1 MTGSNPGDVRSY
13 PQRLL
18 LPLER
23 FLRGVVAVEAVD
35 MLKEKLSTFARR
47 GK

>member
-1 MTGSNPGDVRSY
+1 MTGSHPGDERSY

-18 LPLER
+18 LPFER
-23 FLRGVVAVEAVD
+23 FLRGAVAVEAVD
-35 MLKEKLSTFARR
+35 MLKEKLSTFTRR